1 MVMNT
6 VTIERWTAEQI
17 GEAMPEFIELLR
29 DSVDG
34 GASIGFLPPLLDAI
48 AHEFWSEIQ
57 ADVAAGT
64 RILIVA
70 LLDGKMVGS
79 AQLGLATRQN
89 SRHRAEVQKV
99 LVHSA
104 YRRRGI
110 GRQLMAELENQAHLA
125 KRTLLVLD
133 TCRGDSGEPLYRKM
147 GYIEAG
153 VIPRYAEIEN
163 GDFCDTVIYYKQL
176 T

>member
-6 VTIERWTAEQI
+6 VRIERWTAEQI

-29 DSVDG
+29 DGVDG
-34 GASIGFLPPLLDAI
+34 GASIGFLPPLQDAI

-79 AQLGLATRQN
+79 AQLGLAMRQN

-99 LVHSA
+99 LVHST

-110 GRQLMAELENQAHLA
+110 GQQLMVELENQAHLA

-176 T
+176 D

>member
-1 MVMNT
+1 MI
-6 VTIERWTAEQI
+6 TIERWAAEQI
-17 GEAMPEFIELLR
+17 AAAMPEFIELLW

-34 GASIGFLPPLLDAI
+34 GASVGFLPPLTDAV
-48 AHEFWSEIQ
+48 AHEYWSGVH
-57 ADVAAGT
+57 ADVAAGK
-64 RILIVA
+64 RIFIVA
-70 LLDGKMVGS
+70 LLDGKMVGA
-79 AQLGLATRQN
+79 AQLELAMRQN

-99 LVHSA
+99 LVHSS

-110 GRQLMAELENQAHLA
+110 GQQLMAELENQAHLA

-147 GYIEAG
+147 GYIEVG

-163 GDFCDTVIYYKQL
+163 GGFCDTVIYYKQL
-176 T
+176 A

>member
-1 MVMNT
+1 
-6 VTIERWTAEQI
+6 
-17 GEAMPEFIELLR
+17 MPEFIELLW

-34 GASIGFLPPLLDAI
+34 GASVGFLPPLTDAV
-48 AHEFWSEIQ
+48 AHEYWSGVH
-57 ADVAAGT
+57 ADVAAGK
-64 RILIVA
+64 RIFIVA
-70 LLDGKMVGS
+70 LLDGKMVGA
-79 AQLGLATRQN
+79 AQLELAMRQN

-99 LVHSA
+99 LVHSS

-110 GRQLMAELENQAHLA
+110 GQQLMAELENQAHLA

-147 GYIEAG
+147 GYIEVG

-163 GDFCDTVIYYKQL
+163 GGFCDTVIYYKQL
-176 T
+176 A

>member
-1 MVMNT
+1 MT
-6 VTIERWTAEQI
+6 TIERWTAEQI
-17 GEAMPEFIELLR
+17 ASALPEFIELLR

-34 GASIGFLPPLLDAI
+34 GASVGFLPPLTDAV
-48 AHEFWSEIQ
+48 AHEYWSGVH
-57 ADVAAGT
+57 ADVAAGK
-64 RILIVA
+64 RIFIVA

-79 AQLGLATRQN
+79 AQLELATRQN

-99 LVHSA
+99 LVHSS

-110 GRQLMAELENQAHLA
+110 GQQLMAELENQAHLA

-147 GYIEAG
+147 GYIEVG

-163 GDFCDTVIYYKQL
+163 GGFCDTVIYYKQL
-176 T
+176 A

>member
-1 MVMNT
+1 MET
-6 VTIERWTAEQI
+6 IEIERWTADQI
-17 GEAMPEFIELLR
+17 SAAFRELVELLR
-29 DSVDG
+29 DGVDG
-34 GASIGFLPPLLDAI
+34 GASIGFLPPLQDPL
-48 AHEFWSEIQ
+48 AHQFWSEIR

-99 LVHSA
+99 MVHSA

-110 GRQLMAELENQAHLA
+110 GQQLMVELEKWAYLA
-125 KRTLLVLD
+125 QRTLLVLD

-147 GYIEAG
+147 GYIEVG
-153 VIPRYAEIEN
+153 VIPHYAEIEN
-163 GDFCDTVIYYKQL
+163 GEFCDTVFYYKL
-176 T
+176 LN